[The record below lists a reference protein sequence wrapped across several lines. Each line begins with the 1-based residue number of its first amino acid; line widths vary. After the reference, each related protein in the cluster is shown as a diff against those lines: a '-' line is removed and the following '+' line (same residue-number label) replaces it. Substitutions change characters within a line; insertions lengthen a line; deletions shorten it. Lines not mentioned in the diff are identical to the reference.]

1 MQNGKATITAQIY
14 LTTLVFSLC
23 LWRKNHD
30 ELTIATFSF
39 FELQII
45 REYKTAMVEKGNV
58 TIKTNRIIPYRSCAL
73 RGPKAGAQL
82 NLQYFV
88 PFSEKSQ
95 IV

>member
-1 MQNGKATITAQIY
+1 MQNEKATITAQIY

-39 FELQII
+39 FKLQII

-73 RGPKAGAQL
+73 QGPKAGAQL

-88 PFSEKSQ
+88 PFSEKSR